1 MALPI
6 INAPQFETT
15 IPSTNQ
21 KIFFRPFLV
30 KEEKILFVALQGGEM
45 SEIVNAIK
53 NILRECIIDN
63 VDVDKLATFDLEYLF
78 LQLRSKSV
86 GEEINLRLNHQ
97 SGECTHRQDVTILV
111 DDVKVN
117 FDPQHT
123 DKVMIDDNIG
133 IKFKYPN
140 FKLIEQFQSVDSNDM
155 QQLFDLLLSCV
166 DFVYDQDNVYDQFTD
181 EELKNFFDALN
192 QKQFNKVTSFFN
204 TLPRLSHTIE
214 WTCDKCGES
223 EKVVL
228 EGLSNFFT

>member
-53 NILRECIIDN
+53 NILRECIIDD

-97 SGECTHRQDVTILV
+97 SSECTHRQDVTILV

-166 DFVYDQDNVYDQFTD
+166 DFVYDQENVYDQFTD

-214 WTCDKCGES
+214 WTCDKCGDN

>member
-53 NILRECIIDN
+53 NILRECIIDD

-97 SGECTHRQDVTILV
+97 SSECTHRQDVTILV

-166 DFVYDQDNVYDQFTD
+166 DFVYDQENVYDQFTD

-214 WTCDKCGES
+214 WTCDKCGEN